1 MFVSLKLVAQPFLL
15 GPTISSF
22 AAFYLLSPP
31 VSHSLPFSRITEKK
45 SLGIW
50 MGTWKCCPRSFMS
63 FVRYLALEG
72 SRAGGLFP
80 KSGNLDPLVR
90 DLRIPDLGDPSR
102 VLGSTPSWALEISP
116 PSNPSPKCC
125 FLYTTCFHDPCNE
138 GRAQMQVDVPDV
150 LISAQDLQEQ
160 RWRSEPVCKM
170 EGMRMAE
177 GKARVLYGN
186 WLAKGSKRKVGIR
199 WTP

>member
-31 VSHSLPFSRITEKK
+31 ASHSLPFSRITEKK

-90 DLRIPDLGDPSR
+90 DLRIPDLGDPCR
-102 VLGSTPSWALEISP
+102 VLGSTPPGPWKSVLPQIPA
-116 PSNPSPKCC
+116 PSAASFIPLLFMIPAMKVGRNCRWTFQMFLYRHRICRSRGEGPSPCARWKACAWQRERQGCC
-125 FLYTTCFHDPCNE
+125 
-138 GRAQMQVDVPDV
+138 
-150 LISAQDLQEQ
+150 
-160 RWRSEPVCKM
+160 
-170 EGMRMAE
+170 MAT
-177 GKARVLYGN
+177 G
-186 WLAKGSKRKVGIR
+186 
-199 WTP
+199 